1 MKNSIMEVKVYRLNN
16 PDDLENINKRLKFIG
31 LSIQPGMF
39 GDYAAY
45 LDENRYSTVTVRKA
59 GRHTVI
65 TPQIVYSV
73 LQYRSEGMT
82 IKDISSKLRVS
93 KGTVYN
99 VIKKH
104 TPKKKTCP
112 GQIQMEL

>member
-1 MKNSIMEVKVYRLNN
+1 MEVKVYRLNN

-65 TPQIVYSV
+65 TPQVVYSV

-82 IKDISSKLRVS
+82 IEEISKKVQVS

-112 GQIQMEL
+112 GQIQMEF

>member
-1 MKNSIMEVKVYRLNN
+1 MEVKVYRLNN

-82 IKDISSKLRVS
+82 IKDISSNLHIS
-93 KGTVYN
+93 KGTVSN

-104 TPKKKTCP
+104 SSKEKNCP
-112 GQIQMEL
+112 EGQIQMEF

>member
-1 MKNSIMEVKVYRLNN
+1 MEVKVYRLNN
-16 PDDLENINKRLKFIG
+16 PDDLERFNRRLKFIG

-45 LDENRYSTVTVRKA
+45 LDESRYNTVTVRKA

-65 TPQIVYSV
+65 TPQVVYSV

-82 IKDISSKLRVS
+82 IEDISSKVHVS

-99 VIKKH
+99 VIQKH
-104 TPKKKTCP
+104 SPKKKECP
-112 GQIQMEL
+112 EGQIQMEF